1 MPTISWIITLMA
13 ETVMFIKCEAFDKLE
28 KYDDRKSIV
37 FFRIFETCLLHF
49 ISLKICNYT

>member
-37 FFRIFETCLLHF
+37 FLEYLKHVCF
-49 ISLKICNYT
+49 ILFL